1 MTYIDISPTWQGL
14 LPALLAV
21 IENGSAEGRA
31 MARVELSRMAEAA
44 DLHNA
49 AVRPEAK
56 PETID
61 DRYAIYCANV
71 ADPVSYDEWLN
82 R

>member
-1 MTYIDISPTWQGL
+1 MTYIDITPTWASL
-14 LPALLAV
+14 LPALLRV
-21 IENGSAEGRA
+21 HEVGSAEGKRIA
-31 MARVELSRMAEAA
+31 FEELCRMAEAA

-49 AVRPEAK
+49 AARPEAK